1 MKASRRWNH
10 GTLAPLRWMRQP
22 EPFLLQGKGVPIIII
37 FIILPYSL
45 YAQERPVLLS
55 VSAWNHTHGAR
66 YQNRTGTYCLEGSR
80 SAINL
85 IRRMPPSFR
94 CVICLYF
101 AECGCKNGTGAG
113 TYSCKLSAC
122 FVWWRGRD
130 SNTHLSDHESEALPL
145 SYPAVCGTDAVGGPT
160 PVPYEK

>member
-22 EPFLLQGKGVPIIII
+22 EPFLLQGKGVPIII

-122 FVWWRGRD
+122 FVQRPCLD
-130 SNTHLSDHESEALPL
+130 SHQNLRQIAAALFL
-145 SYPAVCGTDAVGGPT
+145 SYSAMRPPVGGL
-160 PVPYEK
+160 KKRGG